1 MEEKISD
8 TLESENNRKKDAIE
22 KLADFTNNISY
33 GELLSIIFLIG
44 LTISSLVTY
53 FTRNYYM
60 TLNNSDNEQIAAIVK
75 QYKNFHKNSTSEY
88 NRVLANYQRNGML
101 ITPDNFYSTH
111 QTTLKGCTTNSDYC
125 AWNSLIKNLN
135 KNLAEYNNKLVDKIK
150 KVNNA
155 ISNNIKVNYDSLKI
169 NDNINNSW
177 LKSIIKQHVEGR
189 KNSLKTISH
198 ICKFILVFVF
208 VVGFLSSF
216 LL

>member
-1 MEEKISD
+1 MEEKIDD

-44 LTISSLVTY
+44 LIISSSVTY
-53 FTRNYYM
+53 FTRDYYV

-75 QYKNFHKNSTSEY
+75 QYKNLHKNSTSEY

-111 QTTLKGCTTNSDYC
+111 KTTLEDCKTNHDFC
-125 AWNSLIKNLN
+125 ADNNLIKNLN
-135 KNLAEYNNKLVDKIK
+135 KNLTEYNNKLVDKIK

-155 ISNNIKVNYDSLKI
+155 ISNNIKINYNSLKI

-177 LKSIIKQHVEGR
+177 LKSIVKRHVEGR
-189 KNSLKTISH
+189 KNSLKTISN

>member
-1 MEEKISD
+1 MEEKIGD
-8 TLESENNRKKDAIE
+8 TLESESNRKKDAIE

-44 LTISSLVTY
+44 LIISSSVIY
-53 FTRNYYM
+53 FTRDYYV

-75 QYKNFHKNSTSEY
+75 QYKNLHKNSTSEY

-111 QTTLKGCTTNSDYC
+111 KTTLEDCKTNHDFC
-125 AWNSLIKNLN
+125 ADNNLIKNLN
-135 KNLAEYNNKLVDKIK
+135 KNLAEYNSKLVNKIK

-155 ISNNIKVNYDSLKI
+155 ISNNIKINYDSLKI
-169 NDNINNSW
+169 KDNINNNW
-177 LKSIIKQHVEGR
+177 LKSIVKQHVEGR
-189 KNSLKTISH
+189 KNQLKVISN
-198 ICKFILVFVF
+198 IGKFILVFILVT
-208 VVGFLSSF
+208 GFLSSI